1 MGRKLEKLIKEVLSN
16 QVLLIAVLSWAIAQG
31 LKLIIT
37 FIQEKKWDFTKLFSA
52 GGMPSSHSSFVMA
65 LTVGIGQVEGYHTSL
80 FAIAAVFSFI
90 VMYDAAGVRWESGQ
104 QAAAINRIIH
114 MLQDPD
120 IKLERQLKEILGH
133 TPLQVSMGAILGI
146 IVATIFF

>member
-1 MGRKLEKLIKEVLSN
+1 MIKAILSN
-16 QVLLIAVLSWAIAQG
+16 QVLLVAVLSWAIAQS
-31 LKLIIT
+31 LKLVTT
-37 FIQEKKWDFTKLFSA
+37 FTQEKKWDFTKLVSA
-52 GGMPSSHSSFVMA
+52 GGMPSSHSAFVTA
-65 LTVGIGQVEGYHTSL
+65 LTIGIGQVEGYHTSL
-80 FAIAAVFSFI
+80 FATAAVLSFI

-133 TPLQVSMGAILGI
+133 TPLQVIAGAVLGI
-146 IVATIFF
+146 IVAALFF

>member
-1 MGRKLEKLIKEVLSN
+1 MIKELLSN
-16 QVLLIAVLSWAIAQG
+16 QILLVACLSWAIAQF

-52 GGMPSSHSSFVMA
+52 GGMPSSHTAFVISLA
-65 LTVGIGQVEGYHTSL
+65 IGIGQVEGYNTSL

-114 MLQDPD
+114 MLQDPN
-120 IKLERQLKEILGH
+120 IKLERQLTEILGH
-133 TPLQVSMGAILGI
+133 TPFQVSVGAILGI
-146 IVATIFF
+146 TVATIFF